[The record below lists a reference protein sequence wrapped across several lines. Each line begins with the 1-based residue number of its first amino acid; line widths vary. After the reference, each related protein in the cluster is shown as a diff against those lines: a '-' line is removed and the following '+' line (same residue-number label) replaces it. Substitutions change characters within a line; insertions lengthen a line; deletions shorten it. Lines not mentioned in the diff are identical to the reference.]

1 MKLIHLIICL
11 LTGITASSQ
20 EVRWYAEAPSEV
32 SVNGTFEVNFT
43 LNNAEP
49 KEVKFPDFNDFE
61 ILQGPSTSRSV
72 SIMNGSKSSS
82 FGYGFTLLAEK
93 EGRFTIPPATA
104 KINGKIV
111 STNSITIHVIKS
123 DLSEKDFTSNDI
135 LAKAEL
141 KLKPASAYIGQ
152 QVNAVYYI
160 HYGEN
165 INMSSNIELPDFK
178 GFFVKPLN
186 LQNKAMGTTTIGNRR
201 FETLLV
207 DALALFPQQAGQFTI
222 DKAIFP
228 LKKKIANSRSFFDP
242 FGNYVDRPI
251 ATNDASINI
260 KPLPDNAPEH
270 FCGAVGDYVI
280 ESAVINTSAEKNGTI
295 ILRMKMTGDGDSKQ
309 VQIPIMKL
317 GNEFEVFPGK
327 LIDENEFVNNERL
340 YHTKNIEYLITPKN
354 IGKYTLTPTINIFD
368 PNAGQYKDIS
378 SKPINI
384 EIGEGKENGQL
395 NLFQN
400 RNDSSNSNDKSSLWV
415 YSILSLGLLSGLIFL
430 FLRKKNQNKDI
441 TIDLL
446 EQKRINAGKLALS
459 KLTKARQ
466 FMDALAHNEF
476 YKETGEAVNNYLQEK
491 YQIATE
497 DLNKIYIN
505 SFLSSFDGN
514 EQLIRQYQNISSKAD
529 LSIYG
534 GYNNPNTKEVFEDA
548 KSFIETLEMK

>member
-11 LTGITASSQ
+11 MTGFAASSQ

-32 SVNGTFEVNFT
+32 TVNGTFEVNFT
-43 LNNAEP
+43 LDNAEP
-49 KEVKFPDFNDFE
+49 KDVKFPDFTDFE

-72 SIMNGSKSSS
+72 SIINGSKSSS

-93 EGRFTIPPATA
+93 EGKFTIPPATA

-111 STNSITIHVIKS
+111 STNAITIQVKKS

-141 KLKPASAYIGQ
+141 KLKPTTAYIGQ

-186 LQNKAMGTTTIGNRR
+186 LQNKAMGSTTIGNRR

-207 DALALFPQQAGQFTI
+207 DALALFPQQAGHFTI

-228 LKKKIANSRSFFDP
+228 LKKKISNNRSFFDP

-260 KPLPDNAPEH
+260 KPLPANAPEH

-280 ESAVINTSAEKNGTI
+280 ETTVINTTAEKSGTI

-309 VQIPIMKL
+309 VQIPTIKL

-327 LIDENEFVNNERL
+327 LIDENEFVSAERL
-340 YHTKNIEYLITPKN
+340 YHTKNIEYLITPKQ
-354 IGKYTLTPTINIFD
+354 IGQFTINPSINIFD
-368 PNAGQYKDIS
+368 PNVGQYKDIS
-378 SKPINI
+378 SKPIDLI
-384 EIGEGKENGQL
+384 IGEGKENGKL
-395 NLFQN
+395 DLFQYQN
-400 RNDSSNSNDKSSLWV
+400 GDSNLDSKGSLWV
-415 YSILSLGLLSGLIFL
+415 YGILGLGLISGLIFL
-430 FLRKKNQNKDI
+430 FIRKKNLNKGI
-441 TIDLL
+441 TIDPL

-466 FMDALAHNEF
+466 YMDASAHNEF

-497 DLNKIYIN
+497 DLNKNYISN
-505 SFLSSFDGN
+505 FLVSFDGN
-514 EQLIRQYQNISSKAD
+514 EQLIHQYQNISSKAD

>member
-1 MKLIHLIICL
+1 MKLIHLILFLIS
-11 LTGITASSQ
+11 GITASSQ
-20 EVRWYAEAPSEV
+20 EVRWYAEAPSQV

-43 LNNAEP
+43 LTNAEP
-49 KEVKFPDFNDFE
+49 RDVKFPDFKDFE

-72 SIMNGSKSSS
+72 SIINGSKSST

-93 EGRFTIPPATA
+93 EGRFTLPPATVVV
-104 KINGKIV
+104 NGKKLTSNAVEIFV
-111 STNSITIHVIKS
+111 KKS

-141 KLKPASAYIGQ
+141 KLKPATAYIGQ

-186 LQNKAMGTTTIGNRR
+186 LQNKAMGTTTIGNKR

-228 LKKKIANSRSFFDP
+228 LKKKVANSRSFFDP

-260 KPLPDNAPEH
+260 KPLPVNAPEH
-270 FCGAVGDYVI
+270 FCGAVGDYNI
-280 ESAVINTSAEKNGTI
+280 EAAIINTSAEKNGTI

-309 VQIPIMKL
+309 VQIPTMKL
-317 GNEFEVFPGK
+317 GSEFEVFPGK

-354 IGKYTLTPTINIFD
+354 TGKFTLTPTINIFD
-368 PNAGQYKDIS
+368 PGTGQYKDIS
-378 SKPINI
+378 SNPINI
-384 EIGEGKENGQL
+384 DVAEGKENGRL

-400 RNDSSNSNDKSSLWV
+400 RNNDSNVGRNGSLWI
-415 YSILSLGLLSGLIFL
+415 YGMAGFGLLSALIFL
-430 FLRKKNQNKDI
+430 ILRNKNQQKGVE
-441 TIDLL
+441 IDPL
-446 EQKRINAGKLALS
+446 EQKRIYAGKLALS
-459 KLTKARQ
+459 KLTKAKQ
-466 FMDALAHNEF
+466 YMETSAYNEF

-497 DLNKIYIN
+497 DLNKNYITGFLT
-505 SFLSSFDGN
+505 SFEGSDK
-514 EQLIRQYQNISSKAD
+514 LIRQYQNISSKAD

-548 KSFIETLEMK
+548 KSFIEDLEMK